1 MKGYPAAA
9 GAHDQACERVASLF
23 TSRWLRHYVGSKLRS
38 DPAFLL
44 AYELLRDAEIPI
56 FDIGCGVGLLSFYL
70 RERGLEQ
77 PITGIDID
85 ARKIARAQAVAEQH
99 KYDRLQFI
107 ANDVAPELPSFRGNV
122 VLFDLLHYLGPN
134 DQQSLLKQI
143 AARIAPGALLLCRD
157 CPRDGSAR
165 FRATYAA
172 EVFAQ
177 TISWNWSAPLHF
189 PTAESIAAAFPA
201 AEFSREIRPAW
212 GRTPFNNHLFI
223 FRRATSE
230 VAAPTESQTGIHAD
244 SAAAASTPDSVD
256 RSQDRVR
263 SGGLRAEG

>member
-1 MKGYPAAA
+1 MNGYPAAA

-23 TSRWLRHYVGSKLRS
+23 NSRWLRHYVGSKLRS
-38 DPAFLL
+38 DPAFSL
-44 AYELLRDAEIPI
+44 AYKLLRAAQMPI

-85 ARKIARAQAVAEQH
+85 TRKIARAQAAVERR

-107 ANDVAPELPSFRGNV
+107 ANDVAPELPSFRGNI
-122 VLFDLLHYLGPN
+122 VLFDLLHYLAPR

-157 CPRDGSAR
+157 CPCDGSAR

-177 TISWNWSAPLHF
+177 TISWNWRARLHF
-189 PTAESIAAAFPA
+189 PTAESINAAFPA
-201 AEFSREIRPAW
+201 NEFSREVRRAW
-212 GRTPFNNHLFI
+212 GRTPFNNHLFT
-223 FRRATSE
+223 FRRGTSE
-230 VAAPTESQTGIHAD
+230 IAAPTESQTGIHVD
-244 SAAAASTPDSVD
+244 SAAAESTPDSVD

-263 SGGLRAEG
+263 SGGPRAGG

>member
-1 MKGYPAAA
+1 MNGYPAAA
-9 GAHDQACERVASLF
+9 DAHDQACERVGSLF
-23 TSRWLRHYVGSKLRS
+23 TSLWLRHYVRSKLRS

-44 AYELLRDAEIPI
+44 AYELLRDTKMPI
-56 FDIGCGVGLLSFYL
+56 FDLGCGVGLFSFYL
-70 RERGLEQ
+70 RERGLER

-85 ARKIARAQAVAEQH
+85 TRKVARAQAVVERS

-107 ANDVAPELPSFRGNV
+107 ANDVAPELPSFRGNI
-122 VLFDLLHYLGPN
+122 VLFDLLHYLAPTQ
-134 DQQSLLKQI
+134 QQSLLKQI
-143 AARIAPGALLLCRD
+143 AAQIAPGALLLCRD

-177 TISWNWSAPLHF
+177 TISWNWRAPLHF
-189 PTAESIAAAFPA
+189 PTAESINAAFPA
-201 AEFSREIRPAW
+201 DEFSREVRPAW

-223 FRRATSE
+223 FRRATSG
-230 VAAPTESQTGIHAD
+230 AAPPTESQIGIHAD
-244 SAAAASTPDSVD
+244 SAAATSTPDSAD

-263 SGGLRAEG
+263 SGGLRAGG